1 MYAAYYDFTD
11 QEQCKKAT
19 LLVKGRNTQINK
31 YAQIQLQSAT
41 EVNIYKLSSSQYILP
56 YGSVCYITIC
66 SLTKFKDIFPDRKQ
80 VYLFI
85 QLNQKKLISE
95 TRLNIICAIIW

>member
-19 LLVKGRNTQINK
+19 LLVKGRNTQRQINK

-41 EVNIYKLSSSQYILP
+41 EVNSYKLSSSQNILP
-56 YGSVCYITIC
+56 HGSVFYITIC
-66 SLTKFKDIFPDRKQ
+66 SLTLFKDIFPDGKQ

-85 QLNQKKLISE
+85 QLNHKS
-95 TRLNIICAIIW
+95 

>member
-19 LLVKGRNTQINK
+19 LLVKGRNTQRQINK

-41 EVNIYKLSSSQYILP
+41 EVNSYKLSSSQNILP
-56 YGSVCYITIC
+56 HDSVCYITIC
-66 SLTKFKDIFPDRKQ
+66 SLTMFKDIFLDGKQ

-85 QLNQKKLISE
+85 QLNHKS
-95 TRLNIICAIIW
+95 

>member
-41 EVNIYKLSSSQYILP
+41 EVNSYKLSSSQNILP
-56 YGSVCYITIC
+56 HDSVCYISIC
-66 SLTKFKDIFPDRKQ
+66 SLTMFKDIFLDGKQ

-85 QLNQKKLISE
+85 QLNHKS
-95 TRLNIICAIIW
+95 